1 MDSHTEIVSGESY
14 SAALKNGSGYTSH
27 KFTVIAAEHDQ
38 FVLDTYSLSWIDD
51 NTIQAYIK
59 TPNCTE
65 TDDFEIKLT
74 GINDNNPVETSA
86 VVTERYKDS
95 LFMNITGLS
104 RTSAFKDYYVLITHK
119 EYGLPVKMANLSEK
133 YYDDEKKGEKI
144 SITSNKGLPVISNN
158 RVIGL
163 NIQNLALPATLTIYA
178 TDSTEVI
185 TKLTIPS
192 TVEGNYYYFTK
203 AFYDSSCKYTA
214 CGMI

>member
-1 MDSHTEIVSGESY
+1 MAVYASEWLREDGGKGNAYSGMDSHTEIVSGESY
-14 SAALKNGSGYTSH
+14 SAAHKNGSGYTSH

-178 TDSTEVI
+178 TDSDRGDHQI
-185 TKLTIPS
+185 D
-192 TVEGNYYYFTK
+192 
-203 AFYDSSCKYTA
+203 DSFD
-214 CGMI
+214 GRG

>member
-1 MDSHTEIVSGESY
+1 MRLT
-14 SAALKNGSGYTSH
+14 KNGGAYASYT
-27 KFTVIAAEHDQ
+27 FNVIAAEYDQ

-119 EYGLPVKMANLSEK
+119 EYGLPVKMTNL
-133 YYDDEKKGEKI
+133 GE
-144 SITSNKGLPVISNN
+144 
-158 RVIGL
+158 
-163 NIQNLALPATLTIYA
+163 
-178 TDSTEVI
+178 
-185 TKLTIPS
+185 
-192 TVEGNYYYFTK
+192 EG
-203 AFYDSSCKYTA
+203 
-214 CGMI
+214 